1 MNFNMKNK
9 IWKKLGALGMA
20 FLMTGMVLGG
30 CGEATVYA
38 AEEAYAYEASED
50 YEWQENE
57 PEEIT
62 ESMEVTGLED
72 FDTKEAEAE
81 GAVFEEAGTEESE
94 SDESKSEEPE
104 ECDDPDD
111 TEQGDSSLSDGES
124 EEVNK
129 ETENEKKNPDFT
141 IHAATDENTVKAGS
155 DLVYTVTLENTGDV
169 MLKNVQLQAL
179 FTDQNLQ
186 GEWSGGSSETVD
198 LNGNI
203 QNEGGNT
210 IHMEQLD
217 SGIKETLYLT
227 VKLPEAQESAVSVK
241 IAASAEPET
250 TEADTENTVLSREVA
265 LETGVIPLKASFEVT
280 KTADRSVA
288 VPGDKILFQIC
299 IRNTGERTLHSVIT
313 TERFRLGKV
322 PVQFL
327 EKEGVVLN
335 KAKTK
340 ARIEK
345 IEPGKAAGLQAMV
358 TLPENIKEQELL
370 NEVTVT
376 TLETGE
382 QVMTSQARIQVKAA
396 SETKEDSENSVDND
410 SVDTDGGAVSHA
422 GASYPASTHPKTG
435 DPYQPLLWLAMIP
448 GSIIAAGWI
457 RRRM

>member
-1 MNFNMKNK
+1 MNFNMKNR
-9 IWKKLGALGMA
+9 IWKKLSALGMA

-57 PEEIT
+57 LEEIT

-81 GAVFEEAGTEESE
+81 GAVFEEAGT
-94 SDESKSEEPE
+94 D
-104 ECDDPDD
+104 
-111 TEQGDSSLSDGES
+111 DSSLSDGES
-124 EEVNK
+124 EEVDK

-169 MLKNVQLQAL
+169 MLKNIQLQAL

-186 GEWSGGSSETVD
+186 GEWSGDSSGTAD

-210 IHMEQLD
+210 IHMEKLD

-241 IAASAEPET
+241 IAASAEP
-250 TEADTENTVLSREVA
+250 TEAYTENTVLSREVA

-313 TERFRLGKV
+313 TERFQLGKV

-358 TLPENIKEQELL
+358 TLPENMKEQELL

-410 SVDTDGGAVSHA
+410 FVDTDGGAVSHA

-435 DPYQPLLWLAMIP
+435 DPYQPLLWLAMLP

>member
-1 MNFNMKNK
+1 MNFNMKNR
-9 IWKKLGALGMA
+9 IWKKLSALGMA

-57 PEEIT
+57 LEEIT

-94 SDESKSEEPE
+94 SDEPKSEEPE

-111 TEQGDSSLSDGES
+111 TEQDDSSLSDGES
-124 EEVNK
+124 EEVDK

-186 GEWSGGSSETVD
+186 GEWSGDSSGTAD

-210 IHMEQLD
+210 IHMEKLD

-241 IAASAEPET
+241 IAASAEP
-250 TEADTENTVLSREVA
+250 TEAYTENTVLSREVA

-313 TERFRLGKV
+313 TERFQLGKV

-376 TLETGE
+376 TLETGD
-382 QVMTSQARIQVKAA
+382 QTVTSQARIQVKAA
-396 SETKEDSENSVDND
+396 EKNEDSVDEAGND
-410 SVDTDGGAVSHA
+410 SVDTDGGAVSHT
-422 GASYPASTHPKTG
+422 GESYPASTHPKTG

>member
-1 MNFNMKNK
+1 M
-9 IWKKLGALGMA
+9 ISR
-20 FLMTGMVLGG
+20 
-30 CGEATVYA
+30 
-38 AEEAYAYEASED
+38 EAS
-50 YEWQENE
+50 
-57 PEEIT
+57 
-62 ESMEVTGLED
+62 
-72 FDTKEAEAE
+72 
-81 GAVFEEAGTEESE
+81 
-94 SDESKSEEPE
+94 
-104 ECDDPDD
+104 
-111 TEQGDSSLSDGES
+111 
-124 EEVNK
+124 
-129 ETENEKKNPDFT
+129 
-141 IHAATDENTVKAGS
+141 
-155 DLVYTVTLENTGDV
+155 
-169 MLKNVQLQAL
+169 
-179 FTDQNLQ
+179 
-186 GEWSGGSSETVD
+186 
-198 LNGNI
+198 
-203 QNEGGNT
+203 
-210 IHMEQLD
+210 
-217 SGIKETLYLT
+217 
-227 VKLPEAQESAVSVK
+227 
-241 IAASAEPET
+241 
-250 TEADTENTVLSREVA
+250 
-265 LETGVIPLKASFEVT
+265 LETNVIPLKASFEVT

-313 TERFRLGKV
+313 TERFQLGKV

-358 TLPENIKEQELL
+358 TLPENMKEQELL

-410 SVDTDGGAVSHA
+410 FVDTDGGAVSHA

>member
-1 MNFNMKNK
+1 MNFNMKNR
-9 IWKKLGALGMA
+9 IWKKLSALGMA

-57 PEEIT
+57 LEEIT

-111 TEQGDSSLSDGES
+111 TEQDDSSLSDGES
-124 EEVNK
+124 EEVDK

-186 GEWSGGSSETVD
+186 GEWSGDSSGTAD

-210 IHMEQLD
+210 IHMEKLD

-241 IAASAEPET
+241 IAASAEP
-250 TEADTENTVLSREVA
+250 TEAYTENTVLSREVA

-313 TERFRLGKV
+313 TERFQLGKV

-376 TLETGE
+376 TLETGD
-382 QVMTSQARIQVKAA
+382 QTVTSQARIQVKAA
-396 SETKEDSENSVDND
+396 EKNEDSVDEAGND
-410 SVDTDGGAVSHA
+410 SVDTDGGAVSHT
-422 GASYPASTHPKTG
+422 GESYPASTHPKTG
-435 DPYQPLLWLAMIP
+435 DPYQPFLWLAMIP
-448 GSIIAAGWI
+448 GSLLTAGWI
-457 RRRM
+457 RSRM